1 MELSRNQKG
10 ACLLLFSIPNVF
22 CFFLINNHF
31 FIQFHLHQK
40 MEKAYCRMAMTTNE
54 TTFHLHTF
62 SNININISVL
72 KCVTVI
78 HKLKF

>member
-1 MELSRNQKG
+1 M
-10 ACLLLFSIPNVF
+10 V
-22 CFFLINNHF
+22 
-31 FIQFHLHQK
+31 
-40 MEKAYCRMAMTTNE
+40 MTTNE
-54 TTFHLHTF
+54 TIFHLHTF